1 MKKSRWIMT
10 ALAAAAL
17 TAGMSMTALA
27 EGWVEKDNGQWG
39 YQEND
44 GSWATDVWGRDAAGQ
59 YYYLN
64 SDGDMAVSQLIDGT
78 YYVNENGV
86 MVTETWV
93 QIADDWDGSLAWY
106 YFRDNGSVVESGWRT
121 IGGVKYYFEDSKMV
135 TGWQDI
141 DDSVYYFKD
150 SGAMAT
156 GWQYLDQRDYDSY
169 GWGEPVWYYFST
181 TGKMSVSKEQRIDGH
196 TYIFDAEGR
205 MLTGWVDPVNFT
217 SSKYGDVSNDINEL
231 RYHKE
236 DGSGADGWEYIYN
249 VDETEENWYYFR
261 DGQAYSTTY
270 KGKALDD
277 EYALA
282 SIDGKTYCF
291 RADGRMYTGLLE
303 LEDGRVYYFDEDG
316 VMKTGRVV
324 VNDENHDNEVF
335 YFTSSGSLGNKG
347 DGVTGVQNGYLYE
360 DGALVHAEE
369 GMTYEIKEV
378 DGKQYLVNESGKVKT
393 SGTARDADGVKYRVT
408 KNSDGTYNIT
418 IEEDD

>member
-1 MKKSRWIMT
+1 M
-10 ALAAAAL
+10 
-17 TAGMSMTALA
+17 
-27 EGWVEKDNGQWG
+27 
-39 YQEND
+39 
-44 GSWATDVWGRDAAGQ
+44 
-59 YYYLN
+59 
-64 SDGDMAVSQLIDGT
+64 
-78 YYVNENGV
+78 
-86 MVTETWV
+86 
-93 QIADDWDGSLAWY
+93 
-106 YFRDNGSVVESGWRT
+106 ESGWRT

-196 TYIFDAEGR
+196 TYIFDSVGR

-217 SSKYGDVSNDINEL
+217 SSKYGNVGNDINEL

-270 KGKALDD
+270 KVKALDD

-282 SIDGKTYCF
+282 SID
-291 RADGRMYTGLLE
+291 
-303 LEDGRVYYFDEDG
+303 
-316 VMKTGRVV
+316 
-324 VNDENHDNEVF
+324 
-335 YFTSSGSLGNKG
+335 
-347 DGVTGVQNGYLYE
+347 
-360 DGALVHAEE
+360 
-369 GMTYEIKEV
+369 
-378 DGKQYLVNESGKVKT
+378 
-393 SGTARDADGVKYRVT
+393 
-408 KNSDGTYNIT
+408 
-418 IEEDD
+418 

>member
-10 ALAAAAL
+10 ALAAAVL

-27 EGWVEKDNGQWG
+27 AGWVTKDNGQWG

-44 GSWATDVWGRDAAGQ
+44 GSWATDAWRRDAAGQ

-169 GWGEPVWYYFST
+169 GWGEPVWYYFPQPARCLSRR
-181 TGKMSVSKEQRIDGH
+181 SR
-196 TYIFDAEGR
+196 
-205 MLTGWVDPVNFT
+205 
-217 SSKYGDVSNDINEL
+217 EL
-231 RYHKE
+231 M
-236 DGSGADGWEYIYN
+236 DTPI
-249 VDETEENWYYFR
+249 
-261 DGQAYSTTY
+261 
-270 KGKALDD
+270 
-277 EYALA
+277 
-282 SIDGKTYCF
+282 
-291 RADGRMYTGLLE
+291 
-303 LEDGRVYYFDEDG
+303 
-316 VMKTGRVV
+316 
-324 VNDENHDNEVF
+324 
-335 YFTSSGSLGNKG
+335 SLIPWAGC
-347 DGVTGVQNGYLYE
+347 
-360 DGALVHAEE
+360 
-369 GMTYEIKEV
+369 
-378 DGKQYLVNESGKVKT
+378 
-393 SGTARDADGVKYRVT
+393 
-408 KNSDGTYNIT
+408 
-418 IEEDD
+418 